1 MTPRHA
7 SCWWRSRRGGGVQ
20 GVLRAVAVQG
30 RDVRR
35 GDSAALRVEEQY
47 SQRTMLQAATKTSRT
62 TWSGKAQCDGCLTD
76 DPEVVVAQAT
86 ILFGEQ
92 VRGSEDKVH
101 RSHEHARLPAGHSI
115 QYRPGHYQ
123 LKEYGPALKHI
134 AEIIERGVREHP
146 ELSVGSSADGIDVR
160 SVGNSQVLRET
171 ALVEAFNLK
180 AAIEYNMN
188 NIEQAKE
195 ALVDM
200 PPRSEAEVDPVT
212 LHNQALMNMDD
223 DPTTG
228 FRKLNFLLRN
238 PPFPQPTF
246 GNLLLLY
253 CKFYHYDLAAD
264 VLAENTQHTYKML
277 SAPLYE
283 FLDACI
289 MVQTSPEEAYR
300 KFDDLTNKHIE
311 GMRKLT
317 KQIQDSRM
325 SRDNEQIKESLK
337 KYDEALEAYIPAL
350 YSDCA

>member
-1 MTPRHA
+1 
-7 SCWWRSRRGGGVQ
+7 
-20 GVLRAVAVQG
+20 
-30 RDVRR
+30 
-35 GDSAALRVEEQY
+35 
-47 SQRTMLQAATKTSRT
+47 
-62 TWSGKAQCDGCLTD
+62 
-76 DPEVVVAQAT
+76 
-86 ILFGEQ
+86 
-92 VRGSEDKVH
+92 
-101 RSHEHARLPAGHSI
+101 
-115 QYRPGHYQ
+115 
-123 LKEYGPALKHI
+123 
-134 AEIIERGVREHP
+134 
-146 ELSVGSSADGIDVR
+146 
-160 SVGNSQVLRET
+160 
-171 ALVEAFNLK
+171 
-180 AAIEYNMN
+180 
-188 NIEQAKE
+188 
-195 ALVDM
+195 
-200 PPRSEAEVDPVT
+200 
-212 LHNQALMNMDD
+212 MNMDD

-264 VLAENTQHTYKML
+264 VLAENTQLTYKML

-337 KYDEALEAYIPAL
+337 KYDEALEAYIPVLMAQARIYWEREHYTMVERIFRQVSFKVFPSFSLTWLFNLLVFDLPCCCCRRCSSPSLSLSHTQSLTHLPNYNRDHPPRPPPSLSISTHSLPSSAL
-350 YSDCA
+350 SMTLGSLMSHTYSSCRRTNLKRPFTTTSLLSRSTKMVLSRSRQLYLPTFASVIS